1 MEQLHICIIWILI
14 NIYLPVHLHKII
26 SSGALM
32 SMKIVTF
39 ATNVT
44 VIIPWSQWKN
54 KPTTGRKY
62 PHPQYSQYTL
72 LPWYWHFCCLLHF
85 IGIKIWT
92 DNWWTPLFIEN
103 FIEIMKLYFNET
115 TFLCPWLWFYIW
127 FFSSF
132 LSLHLIDQVFGSSH
146 EMDHSKIISKSY
158 C

>member
-14 NIYLPVHLHKII
+14 NIYLPLHLHKII

-62 PHPQYSQYTL
+62 PHPQYSQVNPLCSPDTVTFVACFTSLELKYE
-72 LPWYWHFCCLLHF
+72 LHWQLMNSIVHWKFHWNNEF
-85 IGIKIWT
+85 IFQWNYISVSLAMILHLFFFLFSFSAF
-92 DNWWTPLFIEN
+92 NWPSVW
-103 FIEIMKLYFNET
+103 
-115 TFLCPWLWFYIW
+115 
-127 FFSSF
+127 F
-132 LSLHLIDQVFGSSH
+132 LSWNGPL
-146 EMDHSKIISKSY
+146 
-158 C
+158 

>member
-1 MEQLHICIIWILI
+1 MIKEVEIHHKWGGSIREYIEWTKVLMVAKLVEQSHICIIWILI

-62 PHPQYSQYTL
+62 PHPQYSQVNT
-72 LPWYWHFCCLLHF
+72 
-85 IGIKIWT
+85 
-92 DNWWTPLFIEN
+92 
-103 FIEIMKLYFNET
+103 
-115 TFLCPWLWFYIW
+115 LCPDNVTLVACFT
-127 FFSSF
+127 
-132 LSLHLIDQVFGSSH
+132 SLELKYELTTDELHCSL
-146 EMDHSKIISKSY
+146 KISLK
-158 C
+158 